1 VVLSLVE
8 QAVVELT
15 DIMQKELALLKST
28 VQSINKKTAATN
40 DLDKEYKMLKN
51 NYLTEIGEMM
61 VCLGAYTVHS
71 IMDSML
77 EQVRRDRDSDPDIWY
92 DWRIRKQMF
101 EKTLTYLGQIKAVV
115 DRLVRQAVGTPIN
128 KMYSLASAKFMKLLD
143 IFRDERLVR
152 DKYEG
157 DEATG
162 QPMMNI
168 TFVVRKSIA
177 RALSAMLQRVAHLG
191 KKMNI

>member
-1 VVLSLVE
+1 MR
-8 QAVVELT
+8 T
-15 DIMQKELALLKST
+15 ELALLERT
-28 VQSINKKTAATN
+28 VKSINKKTAATN

-51 NYLTEIGEMM
+51 NYLTEIGETM

-71 IMDSML
+71 IIDSML
-77 EQVRRDRDSDPDIWY
+77 EQGRRDRDSDPDIWY

-152 DKYEG
+152 DKYDEG
-157 DEATG
+157 DDEETG

-168 TFVVRKSIA
+168 TFVMRKSIA
-177 RALSAMLQRVAHLG
+177 RALSAMLQRVADLG

>member
-128 KMYSLASAKFMKLLD
+128 KMYSLASAKFLKLLD

>member
-1 VVLSLVE
+1 LVF
-8 QAVVELT
+8 
-15 DIMQKELALLKST
+15 
-28 VQSINKKTAATN
+28 
-40 DLDKEYKMLKN
+40 Y
-51 NYLTEIGEMM
+51 
-61 VCLGAYTVHS
+61 CH
-71 IMDSML
+71 
-77 EQVRRDRDSDPDIWY
+77 PW
-92 DWRIRKQMF
+92 
-101 EKTLTYLGQIKAVV
+101 IKAVV
-115 DRLVRQAVGTPIN
+115 DRLVRQADGTPIA
-128 KMYSLASAKFMKLLD
+128 KVYSLASAKFMKLLD

-177 RALSAMLQRVAHLG
+177 RALSGMLQRVAYLG